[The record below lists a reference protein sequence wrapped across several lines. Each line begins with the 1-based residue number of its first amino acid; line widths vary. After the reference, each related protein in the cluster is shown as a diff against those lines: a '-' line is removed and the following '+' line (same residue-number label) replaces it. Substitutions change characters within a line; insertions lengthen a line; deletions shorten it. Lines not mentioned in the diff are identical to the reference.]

1 MLWCEAQQESRKK
14 VRRTSLQNRLLL
26 LLLGTM
32 FLSVGCLA
40 GGQRERR
47 SADLAEPTPIPT
59 AVTAARPTYEVAKGT
74 VTFTLEFTGRVVPA
88 VAEPLAF
95 PRDGQVATVYLD
107 AGDAVQAG
115 DVIADLDNSA
125 LEAELILAQSALTVA
140 EGQLALSQQQ
150 IAQERQAAELARD
163 LARLDLDFA
172 VQEAGSSPTAEAQ
185 YQIDRLSLLLALAQL
200 AVDGLDSTLDPELQN
215 TVDEAAL
222 RVAELESQM
231 VRSQLLAP
239 FDGAISSLNLAP
251 GRSVAAFE
259 PVGIIA
265 DPTQIEVSANL
276 PEAQMR
282 ELAEGM
288 AVEIV
293 PAGTPGEP
301 LLGAVTRL
309 PAPFGS
315 GSGEAADTR
324 LQFDD
329 TTAAFNRYQ
338 PGDRVRITIIV
349 TERPD
354 VLWLPPAAIRDFNGR
369 KFVVVQTDGI
379 EQRVD
384 VTLGIEGNGRV
395 EIVDGL
401 SEGQII
407 VGQ

>member
-1 MLWCEAQQESRKK
+1 MKK
-14 VRRTSLQNRLLL
+14 LPNRLLL
-26 LLLGTM
+26 LLLGTL

-47 SADLAEPTPIPT
+47 AADLAEPTPIPT

-95 PRDGQVATVYLD
+95 PRDGQVATIYLD
-107 AGDAVQAG
+107 SGDAVQAG
-115 DVIADLDNSA
+115 DVIADLDNTA
-125 LEAELILAQSALTVA
+125 LEAELTLAQSALTVA

-163 LARLDLDFA
+163 LAQLDLDFA
-172 VQEAGSSPTAEAQ
+172 VQDAGSSPTAAEQ
-185 YQIDRLSLLLALAQL
+185 YQIDRLTLLLALAQL
-200 AVDGLDSTLDPELQN
+200 AVDGLDSTLDPELQSA
-215 TVDEAAL
+215 VDEAAL

-231 VRSQLLAP
+231 ARSQLVAP
-239 FDGAISSLNLAP
+239 FDGAISSLNLDP

-265 DPTQIEVSANL
+265 DATQIEVSASL

-288 AVEIV
+288 AVAMV

-301 LLGAVTRL
+301 LSGTITQL

-315 GSGEAADTR
+315 GGGEEDETR

-329 TTAAFNRYQ
+329 ATAAFNRYQ
-338 PGDRVRITIIV
+338 PGDRVRVTIIV

-369 KFVVVQTDGI
+369 KFVVVQTDGV

-401 SEGQII
+401 REGQII

>member
-1 MLWCEAQQESRKK
+1 LLWCEAQEESRKK

-95 PRDGQVATVYLD
+95 PRDGQVANIYLD

-115 DVIADLDNSA
+115 DVIADLDNTA

-140 EGQLALSQQQ
+140 EGQLTLSQQQ
-150 IAQERQAAELARD
+150 IAQERQVAELARD
-163 LARLDLDFA
+163 LAQLDLDFA

-231 VRSQLLAP
+231 ARSQLLAP

-259 PVGIIA
+259 PVGILA
-265 DPTQIEVSANL
+265 DPTKIEVSANL

-293 PAGTPGEP
+293 PAGTPGES
-301 LLGAVTRL
+301 LLGAITRL

-315 GSGEAADTR
+315 GSWEADDSR

-329 TTAAFNRYQ
+329 TTAAFNRYE